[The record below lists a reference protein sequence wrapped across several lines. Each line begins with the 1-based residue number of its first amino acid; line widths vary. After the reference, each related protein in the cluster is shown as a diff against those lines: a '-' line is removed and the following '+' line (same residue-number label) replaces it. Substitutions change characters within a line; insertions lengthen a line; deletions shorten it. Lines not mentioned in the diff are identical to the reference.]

1 MTTFF
6 FIFTLISRYLK
17 IILSILFLFLLFDF
31 FSQSSSS
38 LSCYVG
44 GGVQEI
50 DTTSIDEIHRYNQ
63 GLDFLSIGNI
73 GLPGYSLLF
82 DIQEHANF
90 SPSLI
95 TGSKKYV
102 SKQFD
107 VKKPYTE
114 VSYILGS
121 KEEQVLQVLHTQNI
135 SQLANFS
142 FGFDKVKS
150 KGFYNNQASSN
161 NHLYANAWFKTK
173 NKRYK
178 VSLNIDHERIF
189 NEHNGGVLYD
199 SLFEQDLLLNRNR
212 ELMDVNLSFA
222 SSTINRT
229 NLQLDQ
235 QFQFS
240 QSFDSLNNGFSHIL
254 YTKVSGYKNDRV
266 FKDSLLNM
274 SYYGQILIDSL
285 ITNDI
290 IKYEG
295 VNGIVGYQFTKCK
308 EQNNLNFSTFVKWQG
323 IDYEQYLIDTLVTS
337 ISIGTNFQLKRNRF
351 RLQLTG
357 NYYLNG
363 FRKWNYDYGGS
374 LNYDLTQDWSIG
386 LLGSYH
392 SISPSFDLHS
402 YYGNNISWQN
412 TFSTTEY
419 LSISGILTSKK
430 HKVGLNAA
438 YNDIFNPVFFNF
450 IGEPQQI
457 DGISQMIQFSAQKEF
472 NLKKWSLIP
481 KMVYQYSGGYN
492 IFRLPDYYADLT
504 IGFKTKMYKNNLSV
518 FIGADLVYYAPTE
531 LMSFNPMMNQY
542 NLDDTKIAGN
552 YPFVDV
558 FLNVRIK
565 TVRFFLKATHVNSGL
580 FGFNYYGAYNYPL
593 KDRTIQFGLTW
604 IFIN

>member
-1 MTTFF
+1 M
-6 FIFTLISRYLK
+6 K
-17 IILSILFLFLLFDF
+17 ITLSILFLFLLLNV

-44 GGVQEI
+44 GYEEEI
-50 DTTSIDEIHRYNQ
+50 DTTSIDQIHKYNH
-63 GLDFLSIGNI
+63 GLDYLSIGNI
-73 GLPGYSLLF
+73 GLTGYNLLF
-82 DIQEHANF
+82 NIEEHATF

-95 TGSKKYV
+95 IGNKQYLP
-102 SKQFD
+102 KQFD

-114 VSYILGS
+114 LSYILGS
-121 KEEQVLQVLHTQNI
+121 KEEQVLKVLHTQNI

-161 NHLYANAWFKTK
+161 NHLYANTWFKTK
-173 NKRYK
+173 NERYK
-178 VSLNIDHERIF
+178 VTLNIDHERIF
-189 NEHNGGVLYD
+189 NEHNGGILYD

-229 NLQLDQ
+229 NLQIEQ

-240 QSFDSLNNGFSHIL
+240 QSFDSVNNGFFHAL
-254 YTKVSGYKNDRV
+254 YTKASGFKNERI

-274 SYYGQILIDSL
+274 SYYNQILIDSVV
-285 ITNDI
+285 TNDK

-295 VNGIVGYQFTKCK
+295 VNGVAGYQFIKRK
-308 EQNNLNFSTFVKWQG
+308 GKDNLHFSTFVKWQG
-323 IDYEQYLIDTLVTS
+323 LNYEQHVIDTLVTS
-337 ISIGTNFQLKRNRF
+337 FSVGTNFQFKRKKFRF
-351 RLQLTG
+351 QLDG

-363 FRKWNYDYGGS
+363 YRKKDIDFKGALKYNFS
-374 LNYDLTQDWSIG
+374 KNWSFG
-386 LLGSYH
+386 LRGTYQT
-392 SISPSFDLHS
+392 ISPSLDLRS
-402 YYGNNISWQN
+402 YYGNNISWEN
-412 TFSTTEY
+412 TFSPTDY
-419 LSISGILTSKK
+419 LSVSGSLTSEK
-430 HKVGLNAA
+430 HNVDLSVA
-438 YNDIFNPVFFNF
+438 YNDVFNPIYFNF

-457 DGISQMIQFSAQKEF
+457 DGISQLIQFSAQKEF

-492 IFRLPDYYADLT
+492 IYRLPDYYADLT
-504 IGFKTKMYKNNLSV
+504 IAYKAKMYKNNLNV
-518 FIGADLVYYAPTE
+518 FIGADVVYYAPTDM
-531 LMSFNPMMNQY
+531 MSFKPMVNQY
-542 NLDDTKIAGN
+542 NLDDTKMAGN

-558 FLNVRIK
+558 FLNTRIK
-565 TVRFFLKATHVNSGL
+565 TARFFVKATHVNSGL
-580 FGFNYYGAYNYPL
+580 FGFNYYGAHNYPL

>member
-1 MTTFF
+1 
-6 FIFTLISRYLK
+6 LK

-38 LSCYVG
+38 LSCYAG
-44 GGVQEI
+44 GGVEEI
-50 DTTSIDEIHRYNQ
+50 DTTSIDQIHRYNQ

-82 DIQEHANF
+82 DIQEYANF

-95 TGSKKYV
+95 IGSKKYV

-114 VSYILGS
+114 LNYILGS
-121 KEEQVLQVLHTQNI
+121 KEEQVLKVLHTQNI

-173 NKRYK
+173 NERYK

-229 NLQLDQ
+229 NLQIDQ

-254 YTKVSGYKNDRV
+254 YTTVSGYKNDRV
-266 FKDSLLNM
+266 FKDSVLNM
-274 SYYGQILIDSL
+274 SYYSQILIDSL
-285 ITNDI
+285 VTNDI
-290 IKYEG
+290 IRYEG
-295 VNGIVGYQFTKCK
+295 VNGIAGYEFNKRNGK
-308 EQNNLNFSTFVKWQG
+308 DNLNASTFVKWQSFNYKQH
-323 IDYEQYLIDTLVTS
+323 IIDTIVTCLS
-337 ISIGTNFQLKRNRF
+337 VGTNFQFQKKKF
-351 RLQLTG
+351 RLQLDG
-357 NYYLNG
+357 HYYLNG
-363 FRKWNYDYGGS
+363 YRKKDIDFKGALKFNFTK
-374 LNYDLTQDWSIG
+374 NWSFG
-386 LLGSYH
+386 VRGTCQT
-392 SISPSFDLHS
+392 ISPSFDLRS
-402 YYGNNISWQN
+402 YYGNNISWEN
-412 TFSTTEY
+412 IFSPTDY
-419 LSISGILTSKK
+419 LSVSGSLTSEK
-430 HKVGLNAA
+430 HNVDLSVA
-438 YNDIFNPVFFNF
+438 YNDVFNPIYFNF

-457 DGISQMIQFSAQKEF
+457 DGVSQLIQLSAQKEF

-492 IFRLPDYYADLT
+492 IYRLPDYYADLT
-504 IGFKTKMYKNNLSV
+504 IGFKTKMYKNNLSIFV
-518 FIGADLVYYAPTE
+518 GADLVYYAPTDM
-531 LMSFNPMMNQY
+531 MSFNPMINQY

-558 FLNVRIK
+558 FLNARIK

>member
-6 FIFTLISRYLK
+6 YIFTLILRYLK
-17 IILSILFLFLLFDF
+17 IILSILFVLLLSDF

-38 LSCYVG
+38 LSYDVG
-44 GGVQEI
+44 GGMEEI
-50 DTTSIDEIHRYNQ
+50 DTTSIDQLHRYNQ
-63 GLDFLSIGNI
+63 GLDYLSIGNI

-82 DIQEHANF
+82 DIQDYADF

-95 TGSKKYV
+95 IGGKKYV

-114 VSYILGS
+114 LNYILGS
-121 KEEQVLQVLHTQNI
+121 KEEQVLKVLHTQNI

-161 NHLYANAWFKTK
+161 NHLYANTWFKTK
-173 NKRYK
+173 NERYK
-178 VSLNIDHERIF
+178 VMLNIDHERIF

-254 YTKVSGYKNDRV
+254 YTTVSGYKNDRV

-274 SYYGQILIDSL
+274 SYYNQILIDSVV
-285 ITNDI
+285 TNDL

-295 VNGIVGYQFTKCK
+295 VKGAVGYQFVKRK
-308 EQNNLNFSTFVKWQG
+308 GKDNLNFSTFVKWQG
-323 IDYEQYLIDTLVTS
+323 LKYEQHVIDTLVKS
-337 ISIGTNFQLKRNRF
+337 FSVGTNFQFKRKKFRF
-351 RLQLTG
+351 QLDG

-363 FRKWNYDYGGS
+363 YRKKDIDIRGV
-374 LNYDLTQDWSIG
+374 LTYDLTQDWAISGI
-386 LLGSYH
+386 GSYQT
-392 SISPSFDLHS
+392 ISPSLDLSS
-402 YYGNNISWQN
+402 YYGNNISWEN
-412 TFSTTEY
+412 IFSPTDY
-419 LSISGILTSKK
+419 LSVSGSLTSEK
-430 HKVGLNAA
+430 HNLDLSVA
-438 YNDIFNPVFFNF
+438 YNDVFNPIYFNF

-457 DGISQMIQFSAQKEF
+457 DGVSQLIQLSAQKEF
-472 NLKKWSLIP
+472 ILKRWSLIP

-492 IFRLPDYYADLT
+492 IYRLPDYYTDLT
-504 IGFKTKMYKNNLSV
+504 IGYKAKMYKNNLNV
-518 FIGADLVYYAPTE
+518 FIGADLVYYAPTDM
-531 LMSFNPMMNQY
+531 MSFKPMLNQY

-558 FLNVRIK
+558 FLNARIK
-565 TVRFFLKATHVNSGL
+565 TVRFFVKATHVNSGL
-580 FGFNYYGAYNYPL
+580 FGFNYYGARNYPL
-593 KDRTIQFGLTW
+593 RDRTIQFGLTW
-604 IFIN
+604 VFIN

>member
-1 MTTFF
+1 M
-6 FIFTLISRYLK
+6 
-17 IILSILFLFLLFDF
+17 FLLLNV

-44 GGVQEI
+44 GYEEEI
-50 DTTSIDEIHRYNQ
+50 DTTSIDQIHRYNQ
-63 GLDFLSIGNI
+63 GLDYLSIGNI

-82 DIQEHANF
+82 DIQEHATF

-95 TGSKKYV
+95 IGNKQYLP
-102 SKQFD
+102 KQFD

-114 VSYILGS
+114 LSYILGS
-121 KEEQVLQVLHTQNI
+121 KEEQVLKVLHTQNI

-161 NHLYANAWFKTK
+161 NHLYANTWFKTK
-173 NKRYK
+173 NERYK
-178 VSLNIDHERIF
+178 VTLNIDHERIF
-189 NEHNGGVLYD
+189 NEHNGGILYD

-229 NLQLDQ
+229 NLQLEQ

-240 QSFDSLNNGFSHIL
+240 QSFDSLNNGFSHAV
-254 YTKVSGYKNDRV
+254 YTKASGFKNERI

-274 SYYGQILIDSL
+274 SYYNQILIDSL
-285 ITNDI
+285 ITNDK

-295 VNGIVGYQFTKCK
+295 VNGVAGYQFIKRK
-308 EQNNLNFSTFVKWQG
+308 GKDNLHFSTFVKWQG
-323 IDYEQYLIDTLVTS
+323 LNYEQHVIDTLVTS
-337 ISIGTNFQLKRNRF
+337 FSVGTNFQFKRKKFRF
-351 RLQLTG
+351 QLDG

-363 FRKWNYDYGGS
+363 YRKKDIDIKGV
-374 LNYDLTQDWSIG
+374 LTYDLNQDWAISGI
-386 LLGSYH
+386 GSYQT
-392 SISPSFDLHS
+392 ISQSLDLRA
-402 YYGNNISWQN
+402 YYGNNISWKN
-412 TFSTTEY
+412 TFSPTDY
-419 LSISGILTSKK
+419 LSFSGSLTSEK
-430 HKVGLNAA
+430 HNVDLSAA
-438 YNDIFNPVFFNF
+438 YNDVFNPIYFNF

-457 DGISQMIQFSAQKEF
+457 DGISQLIQFSAQKEF

-492 IFRLPDYYADLT
+492 IYRLPDYYADLT
-504 IGFKTKMYKNNLSV
+504 IGYKAKMYKNNLNV
-518 FIGADLVYYAPTE
+518 FIGADLVYYAPTDM
-531 LMSFNPMMNQY
+531 MSFKPMVNQY
-542 NLDDTKIAGN
+542 NLDDTKMAGN

-558 FLNVRIK
+558 FLNARIK
-565 TVRFFLKATHVNSGL
+565 TVRFFVKATHVNSGL

>member
-1 MTTFF
+1 M
-6 FIFTLISRYLK
+6 
-17 IILSILFLFLLFDF
+17 FLLFDF
-31 FSQSSSS
+31 FAQSSSS
-38 LSCYVG
+38 LPCYAVG
-44 GGVQEI
+44 GAEEI
-50 DTTSIDEIHRYNQ
+50 DTTSIDQIHRYNQ
-63 GLDFLSIGNI
+63 GLDYLSIGNI

-82 DIQEHANF
+82 DIQEYANF

-95 TGSKKYV
+95 IGDKKYV
-102 SKQFD
+102 SKHFD

-114 VSYILGS
+114 LNYILGS
-121 KEEQVLQVLHTQNI
+121 KEEQVLKVLHTQNI

-173 NKRYK
+173 NERYK
-178 VSLNIDHERIF
+178 VMLNIDHERIF
-189 NEHNGGVLYD
+189 NEHNGGILYD

-222 SSTINRT
+222 SSTINRA

-240 QSFDSLNNGFSHIL
+240 QSSDSLNNGFSHIL
-254 YTKVSGYKNDRV
+254 YTKASGFKNDRV

-274 SYYGQILIDSL
+274 SYYSQILIDSV

-295 VNGIVGYQFTKCK
+295 VNGIVGYQFIKRK
-308 EQNNLNFSTFVKWQG
+308 GKHNLNFSTIVKWQG
-323 IDYEQYLIDTLVTS
+323 LNYEQHVIDTVVTS
-337 ISIGTNFQLKRNRF
+337 LSIGTNLQFKGKKLCFQLD
-351 RLQLTG
+351 G

-363 FRKWNYDYGGS
+363 YRKKDIDIKGV
-374 LNYDLTQDWSIG
+374 LAYDLTQDWRISGI
-386 LLGSYH
+386 GSYQT
-392 SISPSFDLHS
+392 ISPSLDLRS
-402 YYGNNISWQN
+402 YYGNNLSWQN

-430 HKVGLNAA
+430 HKVGLKLA
-438 YNDIFNPVFFNF
+438 YNDIFNPIFFNF

-457 DGISQMIQFSAQKEF
+457 NGISQLIQFSAQKEF

-492 IFRLPDYYADLT
+492 IYRLPDYYADVT
-504 IGFKTKMYKNNLSV
+504 IGFKTKMYKNHLSF
-518 FIGADLVYYAPTE
+518 FIGADVVYYAPTDM
-531 LMSFNPMMNQY
+531 MSFNPMINQY
-542 NLDDTKIAGN
+542 NLDDTKISGN
-552 YPFVDV
+552 YPFVDF
-558 FLNVRIK
+558 FLNARIK

-580 FGFNYYGAYNYPL
+580 FGFNYYGAHNYPL

-604 IFIN
+604 VFIN

>member
-1 MTTFF
+1 M
-6 FIFTLISRYLK
+6 LNV
-17 IILSILFLFLLFDF
+17 

-44 GGVQEI
+44 GYEEEI
-50 DTTSIDEIHRYNQ
+50 DTTSIDQIHKYNH
-63 GLDFLSIGNI
+63 GLDYLSIGNI
-73 GLPGYSLLF
+73 GLTGYNLLF
-82 DIQEHANF
+82 NIEEHATF

-95 TGSKKYV
+95 IGNKQYLP
-102 SKQFD
+102 KQFD

-114 VSYILGS
+114 LSYILGS
-121 KEEQVLQVLHTQNI
+121 KEEQVLKVLHTQNI

-161 NHLYANAWFKTK
+161 NHLYANTWFKTK
-173 NKRYK
+173 NERYK
-178 VSLNIDHERIF
+178 VTLNIDHERIF
-189 NEHNGGVLYD
+189 NEHNGGILYD

-229 NLQLDQ
+229 NLQLEQ

-240 QSFDSLNNGFSHIL
+240 QSFDSLNNGFSHAV
-254 YTKVSGYKNDRV
+254 YTKASGFKNERI

-274 SYYGQILIDSL
+274 SYYNQILIDSL
-285 ITNDI
+285 ITNDK

-295 VNGIVGYQFTKCK
+295 VNGVAGYQFIKRK
-308 EQNNLNFSTFVKWQG
+308 GKDNLHFSTFVKWQG
-323 IDYEQYLIDTLVTS
+323 LNYEQHVIDTLVTS
-337 ISIGTNFQLKRNRF
+337 FSVGTNFQFKRKKFRF
-351 RLQLTG
+351 QLDG

-363 FRKWNYDYGGS
+363 YRKKDIDIKGV
-374 LNYDLTQDWSIG
+374 LTYDLNQDWAISGI
-386 LLGSYH
+386 GSYQT
-392 SISPSFDLHS
+392 ISQSLDLRA
-402 YYGNNISWQN
+402 YYGNNISWKN
-412 TFSTTEY
+412 TFSPTDY
-419 LSISGILTSKK
+419 LSFSGSLTSEK
-430 HKVGLNAA
+430 HNVDLSAA
-438 YNDIFNPVFFNF
+438 YNDVFNPIYFNF

-457 DGISQMIQFSAQKEF
+457 DGISQLIQFSAQKEF

-492 IFRLPDYYADLT
+492 IYRLPDYYADLT
-504 IGFKTKMYKNNLSV
+504 IGYKAKMYKNNLNV
-518 FIGADLVYYAPTE
+518 FIGADLVYYAPTDM
-531 LMSFNPMMNQY
+531 MSFKPMVNQY
-542 NLDDTKIAGN
+542 NLDDTKMAGN

-558 FLNVRIK
+558 FLNARIK
-565 TVRFFLKATHVNSGL
+565 TVRFFVKATHVNSGL

>member
-1 MTTFF
+1 M
-6 FIFTLISRYLK
+6 K
-17 IILSILFLFLLFDF
+17 ITLSILFLFLLLNV

-44 GGVQEI
+44 GYEEEI
-50 DTTSIDEIHRYNQ
+50 DTTSIDQIHRYNQ
-63 GLDFLSIGNI
+63 GLDYLSIGNI
-73 GLPGYSLLF
+73 GLTGYNLLF
-82 DIQEHANF
+82 NIEEHATF

-95 TGSKKYV
+95 IGNKQYLP
-102 SKQFD
+102 KQFD

-114 VSYILGS
+114 LSYILGS
-121 KEEQVLQVLHTQNI
+121 KEEQVLKVLHTQNI

-161 NHLYANAWFKTK
+161 NHLYANTWFKTK
-173 NKRYK
+173 NERYK
-178 VSLNIDHERIF
+178 VTLNIDHERIF
-189 NEHNGGVLYD
+189 NEHNGGILYD

-229 NLQLDQ
+229 NLQIEQ

-240 QSFDSLNNGFSHIL
+240 QSFDSVNNGFFHAL
-254 YTKVSGYKNDRV
+254 YTKASGFKNERI

-274 SYYGQILIDSL
+274 SYYNQILIDSL
-285 ITNDI
+285 ITNDK

-295 VNGIVGYQFTKCK
+295 VNGVAGYQFIKRK
-308 EQNNLNFSTFVKWQG
+308 GKDNLHFSTFVKWQG
-323 IDYEQYLIDTLVTS
+323 LNYEQHVIDTLVTS
-337 ISIGTNFQLKRNRF
+337 FSVGTNFQFKRKKFRF
-351 RLQLTG
+351 QLDG

-363 FRKWNYDYGGS
+363 YRKKDIDFKGALKYNFS
-374 LNYDLTQDWSIG
+374 KNWSFG
-386 LLGSYH
+386 LRGTYQT
-392 SISPSFDLHS
+392 ISPSLDLRS
-402 YYGNNISWQN
+402 YYGNNISWEN
-412 TFSTTEY
+412 TFSPTDY
-419 LSISGILTSKK
+419 LSVSGSLTSEK
-430 HKVGLNAA
+430 HNVDLSVA
-438 YNDIFNPVFFNF
+438 YNDVFNPIYFNF

-457 DGISQMIQFSAQKEF
+457 DGISQLIQFSAQKEF

-492 IFRLPDYYADLT
+492 IYRLPDYYADLT
-504 IGFKTKMYKNNLSV
+504 IAYKAKMYKNNLNV
-518 FIGADLVYYAPTE
+518 FIGADVVYYAPTDM
-531 LMSFNPMMNQY
+531 MSFKPMVNQY
-542 NLDDTKIAGN
+542 NLDDTKMAGN

-558 FLNVRIK
+558 FLNTRIK
-565 TVRFFLKATHVNSGL
+565 TARFFVKATHVNSGL
-580 FGFNYYGAYNYPL
+580 FGFNYYGAHNYPL